1 MMEECR
7 KSRVEMQIKSTKEF
21 LVKHL
26 SDKRVDVPKC
36 KTKFEM
42 IHNGRPLCLTQWL
55 HLYGFTMQSKSV
67 QRAQACVLA
76 GKFAFTGPTKR
87 QNRCNQTETATR
99 WCVAYIK
106 TRLGDMSPVT
116 GKHMIVKPVTCV
128 WHKIF
133 LNTIKS
139 TISLERF
146 GNALQAA
153 YDDAEFRDPVT
164 KKKRIEVRE
173 ASSFT
178 QCGVCSDLQT
188 EMGNAKTTA
197 AFLHKKAQF
206 DMHNASQKAER
217 EVYYRHRDNA
227 KRNPNKYMC
236 LIIDGMDQF
245 KLKLP
250 QYEQNTKD
258 NDSQLDTKL
267 TGIKVHGVGTYF
279 YFTTNTYTAGAN
291 LNIDCLNQTLLD
303 LRRIYDELI
312 DKGELETWPSK
323 LYIQVDG
330 GTENMNRFFL
340 AYCDRLV
347 AFGLFEK
354 VKVNFLMVGHTH
366 EDIDQ
371 IFSVV
376 SGTLKKEK
384 CLSLD
389 QMMDRLSKL
398 DLNEPRH
405 PKCKLLHSVWDW
417 KYFFVGG
424 YLKDDVEAGEEYLTE
439 AQAKHINMIK
449 QFTTYHVF
457 RFAKCRNEVDVF
469 IRGKE
474 WGRKD
479 MFYPWEPAEDN
490 PLLLGL

>member
-7 KSRVEMQIKSTKEF
+7 KSRVDMAVKSTKEF
-21 LVKHL
+21 LVRQL
-26 SDKRVDVPKC
+26 TDKRVDVPKC
-36 KTKFEM
+36 KTEFHM
-42 IHNGRPLCLTQWL
+42 IHNFKPLCLSQWL
-55 HLYGFTMQSKSV
+55 HLYGFTTQSKSV
-67 QRAQACVLA
+67 QRAIATVLD
-76 GKFAFTGPTKR
+76 GKFAHKGPGKR
-87 QNRCNQTETATR
+87 QNMCNQSEIATR
-99 WCVAYIK
+99 WCVAYLK

-116 GKHMIVKPVTCV
+116 GKHMIVRPKTRV
-128 WHKIF
+128 WHNIF
-133 LNTIKS
+133 KSETSS
-139 TISLERF
+139 TISIDRF
-146 GNALQAA
+146 GTALNAA
-153 YDDAEFRDPVT
+153 YNDAEFRDPET

-173 ASSFT
+173 RDSFT
-178 QCGVCSDLQT
+178 ECQVCSDLQLQ
-188 EMGNAKTTA
+188 MGLAKTTS
-197 AFLHKKAQF
+197 AFVHAKEQF
-206 DMHNASQKAER
+206 DSHNASQKAER

-227 KRNPNKYMC
+227 KKHPNKYMC

-258 NDSQLDTKL
+258 NTTQLDTKL

-279 YFTTNTYTAGAN
+279 YFTSGTFKAGAN

-312 DKGELETWPSK
+312 EKGELEKWPDK

-330 GTENMNRFFL
+330 GSENMNRFFL

-376 SGTLKKEK
+376 AGTLKEEN

-389 QMMDRLSKL
+389 QMMDKLSKL

-417 KYFFVGG
+417 KYWFVGG
-424 YLKDDVEAGEEYLTE
+424 YLKDDVEPGEDYMTE
-439 AQAKHINMIK
+439 ALAKHINMIK

-457 RFAKCRNEVDVF
+457 RFAKCYNEVDVF
-469 IRGKE
+469 IKGKE

-479 MFYPWEPAEDN
+479 MTYPWEPDEDN
-490 PLLLGL
+490 PLLLG

>member
-1 MMEECR
+1 
-7 KSRVEMQIKSTKEF
+7 
-21 LVKHL
+21 
-26 SDKRVDVPKC
+26 
-36 KTKFEM
+36 
-42 IHNGRPLCLTQWL
+42 
-55 HLYGFTMQSKSV
+55 
-67 QRAQACVLA
+67 
-76 GKFAFTGPTKR
+76 
-87 QNRCNQTETATR
+87 
-99 WCVAYIK
+99 
-106 TRLGDMSPVT
+106 MSPVT
-116 GKHMIVKPVTCV
+116 GKHMIVKPSTCV

-133 LNTIKS
+133 LNAINS

-146 GNALQAA
+146 GKALQAA

-173 ASSFT
+173 ADSFT

-206 DMHNASQKAER
+206 DTHNASQKAER

-245 KLKLP
+245 KLKIP

-258 NDSQLDTKL
+258 NDSLLDTKL
-267 TGIKVHGVGTYF
+267 SGIKVHGVGTYF
-279 YFTTNTYTAGAN
+279 YFTSGTFKAGAN

-312 DKGELETWPSK
+312 EKGELEKWPDK
-323 LYIQVDG
+323 LYLQVDG
-330 GTENMNRFFL
+330 GSENMNRFFL
-340 AYCDRLV
+340 GYCDRLV
-347 AFGLFEK
+347 AFGLFK
-354 VKVNFLMVGHTH
+354 TVKVNFLMVGHTH

-398 DLNEPRH
+398 DLNEPRP
-405 PKCKLLHSVWDW
+405 PKCKVLHSVWDW

-424 YLKDDVEAGEEYLTE
+424 YLKDDVEDGEEYMTE

-457 RFAKCRNEVDVF
+457 RFAKCNKEGDVF

-479 MFYPWEPAEDN
+479 VFYPWEPREN
-490 PLLLGL
+490 TPLILGYVLSYMLVMLNITVNDMLFVSHSHVNLLP